1 MKSQHLKHVIE
12 LNIAVLLVSTSGVL
26 GRFISMPPPITIW
39 WRCLFATVIL
49 GAFCWY
55 KKINLKVSRKKD
67 WVTIILSGLFFGAHW
82 VTYFY
87 ALHLSS
93 VAIGML
99 SLFTYPVITALLE
112 PIFFKSKLNKNH
124 ILLGL
129 VVLVGIYFL
138 SPEFNIENNQ
148 TKGVLF
154 GLISAV
160 FYAIRNILMKK
171 KVAKYHG
178 SMLMFYQMVV
188 ITLVLWPVLFIF
200 EANPTTNDW
209 QALLV
214 LALLTTSIGHTLFVM
229 SFKNFSVSTASI
241 MSSIQPVYG
250 VLFGLFFLNEIPSPN
265 TIIGG
270 LLILTTVVIESVQSK
285 KAILKSKL

>member
-1 MKSQHLKHVIE
+1 MKSKHLKHLIE

-26 GRFISMPPPITIW
+26 GRFISMPPPYTIW
-39 WRCLFATVIL
+39 WRCLFAVIIL
-49 GAFCWY
+49 GFYCWY
-55 KKINLKVSRKKD
+55 KKINLRIERKKD
-67 WVTIILSGLFFGAHW
+67 WVSIILSGLFFGAHW

-87 ALHLSS
+87 ALQLSS

-112 PIFFKSKLNKNH
+112 PLFFNSKLNKNH
-124 ILLGL
+124 VLLGL
-129 VVLVGIYFL
+129 IVLVGIYFL
-138 SPEFNIENNQ
+138 SPEFNIENDQ

-154 GLISAV
+154 GIISAI

-178 SMLMFYQMVV
+178 SMLMFYQMVI
-188 ITLVLWPVLFIF
+188 ITLVLWPVLFMF
-200 EANPTTNDW
+200 DVKPTANDW
-209 QALLV
+209 GALFV
-214 LALLTTSIGHTLFVM
+214 LALVTTSIGHTLFVM

-250 VLFGLFFLNEIPSPN
+250 VLFGLFLLNEIPASN

-270 LLILTTVVIESVQSK
+270 ILILITVVIESIQSK
-285 KAILKSKL
+285 KAT

>member
-1 MKSQHLKHVIE
+1 MKSEHLKHLVE
-12 LNIAVLLVSTSGVL
+12 LNVAVLLISTSGVL

-39 WRCLFATVIL
+39 WRCLFAAIIL
-49 GAFCWY
+49 GSYCWY
-55 KKINLKVSRKKD
+55 KNINLKVLRKKD

-112 PIFFKSKLNKNH
+112 PLFFKTKLNKNH
-124 ILLGL
+124 LLLGL
-129 VVLVGIYFL
+129 VVLLGIYFL
-138 SPEFNIENNQ
+138 SPEFNIENDQ

-154 GLISAV
+154 GIISAV

-171 KVAKYHG
+171 KVANYHG
-178 SMLMFYQMVV
+178 SMLMFYQMVI
-188 ITLVLWPVLFIF
+188 ITLVLWPVLFMF
-200 EANPTTNDW
+200 EVNPSTYDW

-250 VLFGLFFLNEIPSPN
+250 VLFGLFFLNEIPTSN

-270 LLILTTVVIESVQSK
+270 LLILTTVIIESIQSK
-285 KAILKSKL
+285 KSF